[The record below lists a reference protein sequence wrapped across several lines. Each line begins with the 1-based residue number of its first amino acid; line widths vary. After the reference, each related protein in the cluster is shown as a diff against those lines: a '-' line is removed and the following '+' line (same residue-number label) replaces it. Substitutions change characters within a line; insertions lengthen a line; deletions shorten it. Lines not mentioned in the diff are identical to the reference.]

1 MPTTMSKLLHLGM
14 SFNEVLL
21 RTTINP
27 AKVIA
32 RAEGIGTLR
41 PGSPADVALLAI
53 EDGQF
58 RLVDSQ
64 RNAIT
69 ARQRIVC
76 RQTIARGRPL
86 PK

>member
-1 MPTTMSKLLHLGM
+1 MMCVPLIL
-14 SFNEVLL
+14 
-21 RTTINP
+21 TINP

-53 EDGQF
+53 EQGEF

-69 ARQRIVC
+69 AKQRIVC
-76 RQTIARGRPL
+76 RQTLFSKR
-86 PK
+86 